1 MTCIMPQ
8 IQKKQSGGCSSKDP
22 LERQASVILPDKKQ
36 RGLKGAREDQLAIT
50 EFDRLSEKRDQR
62 GKVQDDHV
70 PAKATPHTPTVPAT
84 GQLRRA
90 STVAHAPLNAFCT
103 C

>member
-8 IQKKQSGGCSSKDP
+8 IQKSSRGGALQRPHSK
-22 LERQASVILPDKKQ
+22 DKKQ